1 MRVTQYFLAEV
12 LKKNAN
18 TNLTNLL
25 VFTQT
30 MYSVKNYVLL
40 SMYQWPKGRVHSFEL
55 PSFKQDEKELVLLLG
70 IQNPFYLLVL
80 LLLMHVMFSRLG
92 VSWEMKF
99 EFLVKIFF
107 FNPTTASV
115 ITETV
120 RNRTQACQWA
130 PGGEYSILGRAYV
143 ALA

>member
-40 SMYQWPKGRVHSFEL
+40 SMYQ
-55 PSFKQDEKELVLLLG
+55 
-70 IQNPFYLLVL
+70 
-80 LLLMHVMFSRLG
+80 
-92 VSWEMKF
+92 
-99 EFLVKIFF
+99 
-107 FNPTTASV
+107 
-115 ITETV
+115 
-120 RNRTQACQWA
+120 
-130 PGGEYSILGRAYV
+130 
-143 ALA
+143 